1 MQGTVA
7 PATQARISPAPP
19 RGISRSTTPLAVMMS
34 AADWWVV
41 SSTMFRISGSPPAAA
56 MPPFRAET
64 MAQAVRWASLP
75 LRRMQVLPDFRASA
89 AASEVTLGRLS

>member
-19 RGISRSTTPLAVMMS
+19 RGISRSTRPLAVMMS

-41 SSTMFRISGSPPAAA
+41 SSTMFRMSGSPPSAA
-56 MPPFRAET
+56 MPAFSACT
-64 MAQAVRWASLP
+64 MARAVR
-75 LRRMQVLPDFRASA
+75 
-89 AASEVTLGRLS
+89 